1 MALLPDVLTFLS
13 LRRAVV
19 CWTRAGEDR
28 RGRWTAEAA
37 TRLRLARELMAG
49 THPLVAVSAA

>member
-1 MALLPDVLTFLS
+1 MLPDVLTFLS

-19 CWTRAGEDR
+19 CWTRAGDHG
-28 RGRWTAEAA
+28 RGRWIAEAA

-49 THPLVAVSAA
+49 THPIVAVSAA